1 MNNNMFFYE
10 HIGHM
15 QFSTLTLHTYL
26 ALIEYT
32 KGKVGFFVPWDMVQ
46 SKIENFGFSKRL
58 SYGELDRFCYGF
70 ECIDRYNGNQREIAI
85 TEIGAS
91 FLHYLLKEA
100 PLQSSQIAFLARSA
114 KRHDFW
120 NVTVQETTFFNP
132 EIYNLIAEYKFRS
145 GGARDFI
152 KSIDTGTLLEFLS
165 KSLMNLAVIK
175 NKKSYSLHDCITQV
189 EKSGKYWASV
199 GGKYSWY
206 VYPQKFVL
214 NFDDEDWIFYDE
226 VIKNLIRPPEWG
238 GGKDFLYSDF
248 LKLVKNE
255 KRFVKFRNAGIIRPI
270 WNLGDIQKSV
280 LRITSPGYLMWER
293 KKKGF
298 IFEYLIY
305 RTGEDNFLF
314 QLCNASD
321 FPHELIDVKGIKRT
335 DDIPSHSFVG
345 NSEIILKKIS
355 LMLAK
360 QNSLF

>member
-1 MNNNMFFYE
+1 
-10 HIGHM
+10 M

-32 KGKVGFFVPWDMVQ
+32 KGKVGFFVPWNLVQ

-70 ECIDRYNGNQREIAI
+70 ECIDRYIGNQHEIAI
-85 TEIGAS
+85 TQIGKS

-120 NVTVQETTFFNP
+120 NLTIQESTFFNP
-132 EIYNLIAEYKFRS
+132 EIYNLIAEYKFRN

-152 KSIDTGTLLEFLS
+152 KSVNSDMLLEFLNR
-165 KSLMNLAVIK
+165 SLIKLSAIK
-175 NKKSYSLHDCITQV
+175 NEQSYSLRDCIAQV

-214 NFDDEDWIFYDE
+214 DFDDEDWICYDE

-238 GGKDFLYSDF
+238 GGIDFLYSDF

-255 KRFVKFRNAGIIRPI
+255 KRFVKFRNTGIIRPI
-270 WNLGDIQKSV
+270 WNLGDIKKSV

-293 KKKGF
+293 RKKGF
-298 IFEYLIY
+298 IFEYLIH
-305 RTGEDNFLF
+305 RTGQDNFFF

-321 FPHELIDVKGIKRT
+321 FPRGLLVIKDLQKT
-335 DDIPSHSFVG
+335 GGTPSLAFEG
-345 NSEIILKKIS
+345 NSEIILKKITM
-355 LMLAK
+355 MLAK